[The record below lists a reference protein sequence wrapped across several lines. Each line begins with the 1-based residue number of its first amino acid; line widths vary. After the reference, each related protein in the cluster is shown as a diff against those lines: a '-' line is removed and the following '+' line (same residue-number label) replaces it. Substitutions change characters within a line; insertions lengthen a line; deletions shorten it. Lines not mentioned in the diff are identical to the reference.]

1 MFVYVYEIICYT
13 IQELWICQNSKERI
27 KNIEYNLIQFFIYI
41 YIKIMTCKIKVLKVY
56 YTYSIIF
63 IYEINK
69 KSTSSYVYYGL

>member
-13 IQELWICQNSKERI
+13 IQEIWICQNSKERI

>member
-1 MFVYVYEIICYT
+1 MFVHVYEIICYT
-13 IQELWICQNSKERI
+13 IQEIWICQNSKERI

-56 YTYSIIF
+56 YTCSIIF